1 VLTGNFVYCFWIR
14 KYNFAAQFNRKMKI
28 GNLELGNVPL
38 FLAPMEDVTYKSFR
52 WMCKKFGAD
61 VMYTE
66 FISSEALVRNIE
78 KTRQK
83 MVLFDFDRPVAIQ
96 IYGHNTDS
104 MVRAAQVAE
113 EACPDFIDIN
123 FGCPMKKIVRHGAGA
138 ALLKDLPKMQEMAAA
153 IVKAVNIPV
162 TAKTRLGWTSSDQP
176 ILEAAERLQDVG
188 VQALA
193 IHGRTREQLYSG
205 KADWT
210 LIGEVKNSPK
220 INIPII
226 GNGDI
231 NGAETAV
238 KFLDQTGVDGLMVG
252 RGAIGRPWIFH
263 EIKHYFETGNLP
275 APPTVKEVVDV
286 LGEQLKMNLEWRDNE
301 RSGILMMRRHFAKYF
316 PGLWNFRELKIK
328 LLRAETNAEVN
339 EILDKIV
346 KLYGDQRL
354 DYSQVSLK

>member
-1 VLTGNFVYCFWIR
+1 
-14 KYNFAAQFNRKMKI
+14 MKI

-66 FISSEALVRNIE
+66 FVSSEALVRDIE
-78 KTRQK
+78 KTKQK

-96 IYGHNTDS
+96 IYGHNTES

-113 EACPDFIDIN
+113 EANPDFIDIN

-153 IVKAVNIPV
+153 IVKAVKVPV
-162 TAKTRLGWTSSDQP
+162 TAKTRLGWTATDKP
-176 ILEAAERLQDVG
+176 VMEAAERLQDAG
-188 VQALA
+188 ISALA

-205 KADWT
+205 SADWT
-210 LIGEVKNSPK
+210 LIGEVKNNPHIK
-220 INIPII
+220 IPII

-231 NGAETAV
+231 KSALTAEQ
-238 KFLDQTGVDGLMVG
+238 FLQQTGVDGLMIG
-252 RGAIGRPWIFH
+252 RAAIGRPWVFR
-263 EIKHYFETGNLP
+263 EIKHYFETGELLP
-275 APPTVKEVVDV
+275 SPTVEEVVDV
-286 LGEQLKMNLEWRDNE
+286 LREQIKMNLEWRDNE
-301 RSGILMMRRHFAKYF
+301 RTGIVMMRRHFAKYF

-328 LLRAETNAEVN
+328 LLRAETNNEVN

-346 KLYGDQRL
+346 EIYGGQRL
-354 DYSQVSLK
+354 DYSNVSLK